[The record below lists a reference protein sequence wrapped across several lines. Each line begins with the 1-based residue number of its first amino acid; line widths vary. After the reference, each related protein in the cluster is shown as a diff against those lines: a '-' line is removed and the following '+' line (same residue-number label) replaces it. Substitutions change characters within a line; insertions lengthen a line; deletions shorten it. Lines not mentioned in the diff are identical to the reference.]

1 MKLAISLILA
11 ILLHV
16 FLGWAWTVLAG
27 VLAGMWITSSRGWLV
42 GAAVVALDWLLL
54 VIWNYVLAG
63 HEVSRMLT
71 AVGGI
76 VGNLPGPVIV
86 GVTLLVG
93 AFLGTFGGLI
103 GSSIAALARQSKA
116 EAAA

>member
-1 MKLAISLILA
+1 MKPAISLSLA

-16 FLGWAWTVLAG
+16 FFGWAWTVLAG
-27 VLAGMWITSSRGWLV
+27 VLAGMWIPRRGWLV

-54 VIWNYVLAG
+54 VIWNYVVAG

-76 VGNLPGPVIV
+76 IGNLPGPVVV

-93 AFLGTFGGLI
+93 ALLGMFGGLI
-103 GSSIAALARQSKA
+103 GSSITALARQSKT